1 MDTPTGSFRWPPNP
15 RPDPPPDAGAPAAP
29 GEQDQH
35 AQPAH
40 SAPPTPNSTPATP
53 GPLRQALLDLE
64 AAFLAPTATTWPPP
78 DWQPE
83 PASAACPR
91 CATTVGPSEAD
102 GDGCP
107 ACRNRRLPW
116 QRAFRLGEYDADLA
130 EAVQQVK
137 FTTWRRLAS
146 DLGIHL
152 ARRIAPELD
161 RLGIDP
167 ARARLVPMPTAT
179 ARRLN
184 RGIDHPLA
192 IARGVR
198 RATGIP
204 ISRPLRKALR
214 PPNADLP
221 RSARRANVAG
231 SIRLTRTL
239 PLRLGAAERLPYAK
253 RGPVELVILL
263 DDVRTTG
270 ATMTAA
276 SRVLKARP
284 GWFKSTEHAPAALW
298 IAALAVTPT
307 SDRRLQGD
315 RADSEFGPRPTA
327 GIAPTRE
334 SGHTPRR
341 NSPQH

>member
-1 MDTPTGSFRWPPNP
+1 MDAQDRDFRWPPN
-15 RPDPPPDAGAPAAP
+15 RPANVDSPAGP
-29 GEQDQH
+29 GDSSQTSLRH
-35 AQPAH
+35 VVGP
-40 SAPPTPNSTPATP
+40 P
-53 GPLRQALLDLE
+53 GPIRQALLDLE
-64 AAFLAPTATTWPPP
+64 AAFLAPTATTWPPD
-78 DWQPE
+78 DWTPE
-83 PASAACPR
+83 PSSAACPR
-91 CATTVGPSEAD
+91 CATSVGPSEAD

-107 ACRNRRLPW
+107 ACRNLRLRW
-116 QRAFRLGEYDADLA
+116 ERAFRLGEYHGDLA

-137 FTTWRRLAS
+137 FTAWRRLAF

-152 ARRIAPELD
+152 GHRLAPELG

-198 RATGIP
+198 HSTGIP

-231 SIRLTRTL
+231 SIRLARTL
-239 PLRLGAAERLPYAK
+239 GRMKTRSKPSLAGRLAAGMPAWATGGR

-276 SRVLKARP
+276 ARALKGHPA
-284 GWFKSTEHAPAALW
+284 WFGGDAGAPATLW
-298 IAALAVTPT
+298 IAAVAVTPT
-307 SDRRLQGD
+307 SDRRLQTD
-315 RADSEFGPRPTA
+315 QAPAQADSQAGPEPQDA
-327 GIAPTRE
+327 SVASAE
-334 SGHTPRR
+334 SAHRGG
-341 NSPQH
+341 